1 MSGLKLKILNGEY
14 VMHQVEPN
22 GIIPESVI
30 KSDFYSITK
39 TDDEISIIAEAMI
52 PIEGNK
58 VETGYSCIQLVGE
71 FDVSIT
77 GIWARITTI
86 LANAGIAVLAIA
98 TYNTDYFLVKSL
110 HLDKAVAA
118 FKENGFLFV

>member
-58 VETGYSCIQLVGE
+58 VETGYSCIQLV
-71 FDVSIT
+71 
-77 GIWARITTI
+77 
-86 LANAGIAVLAIA
+86 
-98 TYNTDYFLVKSL
+98 
-110 HLDKAVAA
+110 
-118 FKENGFLFV
+118 